1 MAVDVETL
9 EESFDL
15 VAPQGDELMK
25 KFYDNLFEAA
35 PAVQPLFAHVDME
48 GQRQALL
55 NMLVVL
61 RESLR
66 DLDDIVPDL
75 EDLGARHVDYGARA
89 EHYPV
94 ASGAASGSR
103 GRPRS
108 GLASRATGGFR
119 PASRGFASCSRIRS
133 GSSPQLALLAT
144 WSSGSARC
152 RCRGSAW
159 PEQAPPENRLG
170 ALLTTGGARSGI

>member
-1 MAVDVETL
+1 MAIDVEVL

-15 VAPQGDELMK
+15 VAPQGDKLMRT
-25 KFYDNLFEAA
+25 FYDRLFETA

-48 GQRQALL
+48 RQRQALL

-75 EDLGARHVDYGARA
+75 EDLGERHTEYGAQP

-94 ASGAASGSR
+94 VGEVLIGAMTEVAGDAWKPEYTAAWQEAYGVVQNVMLSGAA
-103 GRPRS
+103 
-108 GLASRATGGFR
+108 RAG
-119 PASRGFASCSRIRS
+119 
-133 GSSPQLALLAT
+133 
-144 WSSGSARC
+144 
-152 RCRGSAW
+152 
-159 PEQAPPENRLG
+159 
-170 ALLTTGGARSGI
+170 

>member
-25 KFYDNLFEAA
+25 VFYDRLFDTA
-35 PAVQPLFAHVDME
+35 PAVKPLFADVDMDH
-48 GQRQALL
+48 QREALL
-55 NMLVVL
+55 NMLIVL

-75 EDLGARHVDYGARA
+75 EDLGARHVQYGAHT

-94 ASGAASGSR
+94 VGEVLIGSMAEIAGDAWKPEYTAAWQEAYGVVQDVMLSGAA
-103 GRPRS
+103 
-108 GLASRATGGFR
+108 ARA
-119 PASRGFASCSRIRS
+119 
-133 GSSPQLALLAT
+133 
-144 WSSGSARC
+144 
-152 RCRGSAW
+152 
-159 PEQAPPENRLG
+159 E
-170 ALLTTGGARSGI
+170 

>member
-1 MAVDVETL
+1 MAIDVETL

-15 VAPQGDELMK
+15 VASRGDELMET
-25 KFYDNLFEAA
+25 FYERLFETA
-35 PAVQPLFAHVDME
+35 PAVQPLFADVDMD

-75 EDLGARHVDYGARA
+75 QDLGARHVQYGARP

-94 ASGAASGSR
+94 VGEVLIGSMAATAGDQWKPEYTNAWQEAFVVVQDVMLQGA
-103 GRPRS
+103 
-108 GLASRATGGFR
+108 
-119 PASRGFASCSRIRS
+119 
-133 GSSPQLALLAT
+133 
-144 WSSGSARC
+144 
-152 RCRGSAW
+152 
-159 PEQAPPENRLG
+159 
-170 ALLTTGGARSGI
+170 TTGAE

>member
-1 MAVDVETL
+1 MAIEVETL

-15 VAPQGDELMK
+15 VASSGDELMK
-25 KFYDNLFEAA
+25 TFYERLFETA
-35 PAVQPLFAHVDME
+35 PAVQPLFADVDMD

-75 EDLGARHVDYGARA
+75 QDLGTRHVQYGARP

-94 ASGAASGSR
+94 VGEVLIGSMAAVAGDQWKPEYTNAWQEAFVVVQDVMLQGA
-103 GRPRS
+103 
-108 GLASRATGGFR
+108 
-119 PASRGFASCSRIRS
+119 
-133 GSSPQLALLAT
+133 
-144 WSSGSARC
+144 
-152 RCRGSAW
+152 
-159 PEQAPPENRLG
+159 
-170 ALLTTGGARSGI
+170 TTGAE

>member
-1 MAVDVETL
+1 MAIDVETL

-15 VAPQGDELMK
+15 VAPRGDELMK
-25 KFYDNLFEAA
+25 TFYDRLFETA
-35 PAVQPLFAHVDME
+35 PAVQPLFADVDME

-75 EDLGARHVDYGARA
+75 QDLGARHIQYGARP

-94 ASGAASGSR
+94 VGEVLIGSMSEVAGDQWKPEYTTAWQEAFGAVQGVMLQGAA
-103 GRPRS
+103 
-108 GLASRATGGFR
+108 TG
-119 PASRGFASCSRIRS
+119 A
-133 GSSPQLALLAT
+133 
-144 WSSGSARC
+144 
-152 RCRGSAW
+152 
-159 PEQAPPENRLG
+159 E
-170 ALLTTGGARSGI
+170 

>member
-1 MAVDVETL
+1 MALDVEVL

-15 VAPQGDELMK
+15 VAPQGDELIS
-25 KFYDNLFEAA
+25 KFYDNLFETA

-55 NMLVVL
+55 NMLIVV

-75 EDLGARHVDYGARA
+75 EDLGARHVQYGAMA

-94 ASGAASGSR
+94 VGEVLIGTMSEVAGDAWKPEYTSAWQEAYGVVQGVMLAGAA
-103 GRPRS
+103 
-108 GLASRATGGFR
+108 A
-119 PASRGFASCSRIRS
+119 
-133 GSSPQLALLAT
+133 QV
-144 WSSGSARC
+144 
-152 RCRGSAW
+152 
-159 PEQAPPENRLG
+159 E
-170 ALLTTGGARSGI
+170 

>member
-25 KFYDNLFEAA
+25 KFYDRLFEVA
-35 PAVQPLFAHVDME
+35 PSVQPLFADVDME
-48 GQRQALL
+48 RQRQALL

-75 EDLGARHVDYGARA
+75 EDLGARHVEYGATP

-94 ASGAASGSR
+94 VGEVLIGAMAEIAGDSWKPHYTAAWQEAYGVVQNVMLSGA
-103 GRPRS
+103 
-108 GLASRATGGFR
+108 
-119 PASRGFASCSRIRS
+119 
-133 GSSPQLALLAT
+133 
-144 WSSGSARC
+144 SARV
-152 RCRGSAW
+152 
-159 PEQAPPENRLG
+159 E
-170 ALLTTGGARSGI
+170 

>member
-1 MAVDVETL
+1 MALEVETL

-15 VAPQGDELMK
+15 VAPAGDELIR
-25 KFYDNLFEAA
+25 KFYDDLFEVA
-35 PAVQPLFAHVDME
+35 PSVKPLFANVDME

-75 EDLGARHVDYGARA
+75 EELGARHAEYGAKP

-94 ASGAASGSR
+94 VGEVLIGAMAEVGGDAWKPEYTAAWQEAYAVVQDVMVSGAA
-103 GRPRS
+103 
-108 GLASRATGGFR
+108 AA
-119 PASRGFASCSRIRS
+119 A
-133 GSSPQLALLAT
+133 Q
-144 WSSGSARC
+144 
-152 RCRGSAW
+152 
-159 PEQAPPENRLG
+159 
-170 ALLTTGGARSGI
+170 